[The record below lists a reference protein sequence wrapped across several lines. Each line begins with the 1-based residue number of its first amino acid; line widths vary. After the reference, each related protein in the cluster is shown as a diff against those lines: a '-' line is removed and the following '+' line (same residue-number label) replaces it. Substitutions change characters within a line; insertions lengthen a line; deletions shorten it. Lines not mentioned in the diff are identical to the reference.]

1 MERNLGWIG
10 LIMSTHAMKRFDKDK
25 YIKDVYDYDNN
36 IGNIRNSERG
46 FSTFIAEVLDRIDD
60 LASTKLSVLE
70 IGIGGG
76 GSHANYMENLT
87 DSVVY
92 GIDHFDKDGREFYNA
107 SHGQYHYIR
116 DNFDELL
123 INFEQGEADIHRINK
138 EQADRGNDVKL
149 WYALDGYTQEA
160 ADKVYDF
167 NNGAIDFIVDD
178 GSPTGPNTLLREWK
192 DKVSDNGMIFSGNMF
207 GQGIQDAWD
216 KHQNPSWIEDNLKL
230 IAQLGWI
237 AFDMKEYEVLMEPE
251 PHTWYICN
259 YMYIY
264 AKDYNLFED
273 ILTKYEHNITAGKEN
288 WKHD

>member
-1 MERNLGWIG
+1 
-10 LIMSTHAMKRFDKDK
+10 MKRFNKSN
-25 YIKDVYDYDNN
+25 YIKQVYDYDNN
-36 IGNIRNSERG
+36 IGNSRNSERG

-92 GIDHFDKDGREFYNA
+92 GIEVFDENGREFYNSSD
-107 SHGQYHYIR
+107 SHHYIR
-116 DNFDELL
+116 DNFDHMLR
-123 INFEQGEADIHRINK
+123 HRLKSEVMILENNK
-138 EQADRGNDVKL
+138 EQADRGNDVNL

-178 GSPTGPNTLLREWK
+178 GSPSGHKTLMSEWK
-192 DKVSDNGMIFSGNMF
+192 DKVSDNGMIFSGTLF
-207 GQGIQDAWD
+207 GQGTQDAWD

-230 IAQLGWI
+230 ISAEGWI
-237 AFDMKEYEVLMEPE
+237 AFDMKEYEVLEEPIRTE
-251 PHTWYICN
+251 YKLN
-259 YMYIY
+259 YMHIY
-264 AKDYNLFED
+264 AKNYNQFEE
-273 ILTKYEHNITAGKEN
+273 ILTKYEHNIIAGKEN
-288 WKHD
+288 WKHDYE

>member
-1 MERNLGWIG
+1 
-10 LIMSTHAMKRFDKDK
+10 MKRFNKSK
-25 YIKDVYDYDNN
+25 YIKQVYDYDNN
-36 IGNIRNSERG
+36 IGNSRNSERG

-92 GIDHFDKDGREFYNA
+92 GIEVFDENGREFYNSSD
-107 SHGQYHYIR
+107 SHHYIR
-116 DNFDELL
+116 DNFDEMCIDMQRGKENLHKQIIL
-123 INFEQGEADIHRINK
+123 QNNINEL
-138 EQADRGNDVKL
+138 KL

-160 ADKVYDF
+160 VDKVYDF

-178 GSPTGPNTLLREWK
+178 GSPAGTKTLMSEWK
-192 DKVSDNGMIFSGNMF
+192 DKVSDNGMIFSGTLF
-207 GQGIQDAWD
+207 GQGNQEAWD

-230 IAQLGWI
+230 ISAEGWI
-237 AFDMKEYEVLMEPE
+237 AFDMKEYEVLEEPIRTE
-251 PHTWYICN
+251 YKLN

-264 AKDYNLFED
+264 AKNYNQFEE
-273 ILTKYEHNITAGKEN
+273 ILTKYEHNIIGGKDN
-288 WKHD
+288 WKND